1 MQSNVQR
8 LYQYNN
14 TDIST
19 SKFFKSFGLSIEEG
33 MSLGTILHKKAIVK
47 ENSIRH
53 DDNVFFSA
61 KAGDVT
67 TKTFSF
73 AGAKFLA

>member
-1 MQSNVQR
+1 
-8 LYQYNN
+8 
-14 TDIST
+14 
-19 SKFFKSFGLSIEEG
+19 
-33 MSLGTILHKKAIVK
+33 MSLGTILHKKAIIK

-67 TKTFSF
+67 TKTFNF